1 MARALT
7 ARFST
12 GMYADALMKN
22 DFAFSDRP
30 LGQKLEVS

>member
-12 GMYADALMKN
+12 GMHADALMKN
-22 DFAFSDRP
+22 DFAFSDRL